1 MNAKEQAIKNILMNI
16 LGNGSKKL
24 CLKGSITFDVDVS
37 FKEDIDGNVN
47 IDVKH
52 NNDDITIDSSRELED
67 GAPVVPRK
75 TKSNGPGWDSV
86 EI

>member
-52 NNDDITIDSSRELED
+52 NNDDITIDSSRELEAD
-67 GAPVVPRK
+67 VDVPR
-75 TKSNGPGWDSV
+75 KSNGPGWDSV